1 MSSQRKLAYF
11 LLLINTIVW
20 GAAAPIVKPALSFIT
35 PEQFLFYRFLL
46 ASVLSF
52 PIVIMLFR
60 RSPLSPSELA
70 KVVLLEL
77 VGTTLILWLTYQS
90 LKLTSASEASII
102 YSTAP
107 IFVTLSGILFLKER
121 ETKIEWIGLGLAL
134 FGTLVVTAEPFI
146 RSPSLIFSGSKLGNL
161 LMLTQNIVWAGYLVA
176 AKRFYRRRSKL
187 LVTGVSLWVGAVSF
201 FLLSLSAGN
210 AFSTIS
216 SHLAIPS
223 VLFAIVY
230 MAIFGSIIGATTY
243 LVGQNLI
250 EISEA
255 SSFTY
260 LQPVVAIPLSVL
272 WLKESL
278 SPITVVGIVIIAMGV
293 YLSEFKRS

>member
-1 MSSQRKLAYF
+1 MTKRRKLAY
-11 LLLINTIVW
+11 LLLLVNTIVW
-20 GAAAPIVKPALSFIT
+20 GAAAPVVKPALSFVT

-46 ASVLSF
+46 ASVISF
-52 PIVIMLFR
+52 PVVIILFR
-60 RSPLSPSELA
+60 RSPLSFSDFA

-107 IFVTLSGILFLKER
+107 IFVTLSGILFLRER
-121 ETKIEWIGLGLAL
+121 ETRIEWIGLGLAL
-134 FGTLVVTAEPFI
+134 AGTILVTAEPFI
-146 RSPSLIFSGSKLGNL
+146 RSPSFIFSGSKLGNL
-161 LMLTQNIVWAGYLVA
+161 LMFTQNIVWAGYLVA

-187 LVTGVSLWVGAVSF
+187 LVTGVSFWVGALSF
-201 FLLSLSAGN
+201 FILSLSSGN
-210 AFSTIS
+210 ASFPAA
-216 SHLAIPS
+216 SHLEIPS
-223 VLFAIVY
+223 VSLAVVY

-255 SSFTY
+255 SIFTY
-260 LQPVVAIPLSVL
+260 LQPLVAIPLSIL
-272 WLKESL
+272 WLQESL
-278 SPITVVGIVIIAMGV
+278 SPITVVGMVIIGVGV
-293 YLSEFKRS
+293 YLSEFRRK

>member
-1 MSSQRKLAYF
+1 MSKKRKLAYF

-46 ASVLSF
+46 ASVISF
-52 PIVIMLFR
+52 PIVLILFR
-60 RSPLSPSELA
+60 RSPLPFSDFA

-90 LKLTSASEASII
+90 LKLTSAIDASVI

-107 IFVTLSGILFLKER
+107 IFVTLSGIMFLRER
-121 ETKIEWIGLGLAL
+121 ETRIEWIGLGLAL
-134 FGTLVVTAEPFI
+134 VGTVLVTAEPFI
-146 RSPSLIFSGSKLGNL
+146 RSPLLIFSGSQLGNL
-161 LMLTQNIVWAGYLVA
+161 LMLAQNIVWAGYLVV
-176 AKRFYRRRSKL
+176 AKRFYRKRSKF
-187 LVTGVSLWVGAVSF
+187 LVTGISFWVGATSF
-201 FLLSLSAGN
+201 FLLSLPDGN

-223 VLFAIVY
+223 VSFAVLF
-230 MAIFGSIIGATTY
+230 MALFGSIIGATTY

-255 SSFTY
+255 SIFTY
-260 LQPVVAIPLSVL
+260 LQPVVAVPLSVL

-278 SPITVVGIVIIAMGV
+278 SPVTIMGMIVIGIGV
-293 YLSEFKRS
+293 YLSEFKRN